1 MRTAVAAL
9 EAVSDIALYIA
20 PDGAI
25 EDVHWS
31 NCSISLIELKDWV
44 GRPWI
49 ETVTIECRQKITALL
64 AESATTGITGW
75 REINQV
81 LPNHRQL
88 PMRYCVMGLGQ
99 DGRAVAIGRD
109 LAAVSSLQQQV
120 IAAQQSA
127 ERELTRARRSET
139 RYQLLFQSV
148 GEAVFIV
155 EAWSLKVIEA
165 NAAAAVLLGG
175 DMKRLVGRSFLD
187 ILPDACEQP
196 VREAFE
202 QLRVNGE
209 SDAVTLTS
217 EAPFG
222 TQLFS
227 ASLYRQTRET
237 QILIRLVPTELGAY
251 CALDDVHAQHVSKA
265 IQIHPEAFVL
275 TDSNRHILKANEA
288 FLEMVQLAVERQVV
302 GQPVDRWLGRPG
314 VDVPLMISSLKEDSK
329 LRNLNTV
336 VFGQLGQIE
345 DVQVSAVRHVGQD
358 GDLYSFLI
366 REVAIEQPMAKGSD
380 TGLLSRSAEEM
391 SELVGRVPLKE
402 LLRETTDIIEK
413 LCIESA
419 LQLTNDNRASAAEM
433 LGLSRQ
439 SLYSK
444 MRRFG
449 IGDRGEMDADL
460 RESGDKPAS
469 LG

>member
-9 EAVSDIALYIA
+9 EAVSDVALYIA

-31 NCSISLIELKDWV
+31 NCSISLIELKEWV
-44 GRPWI
+44 GRPWA
-49 ETVTIECRQKITALL
+49 ETVTIECRQKIADLL
-64 AESATTGITGW
+64 RESATTGITGW

-88 PMRYCVMGLGQ
+88 PMRYCVIGLGQ

-109 LAAVSSLQQQV
+109 LAAVSALQQQV

-127 ERELTRARRSET
+127 ERELARARLSET

-148 GEAVFIV
+148 GEAVLIA
-155 EAWSLKVIEA
+155 EAWSLKVVEA
-165 NAAAAVLLGG
+165 NAAANVLVEG
-175 DMKRLVGRSFLD
+175 DAKRLVGRTLLD
-187 ILPDACEQP
+187 ILPGAFEDD
-196 VREAFE
+196 VRGALE
-202 QLRVNGE
+202 QLRVNGK
-209 SDAVTLTS
+209 SDAISL
-217 EAPFG
+217 AGDAAFG
-222 TQLFS
+222 SYLLS

-237 QILIRLVPTELGAY
+237 QILVRLVPTHLAAHR
-251 CALDDVHAQHVSKA
+251 ALDDVHAKHVSNA
-265 IQIHPEAFVL
+265 MQIHPEAFVL
-275 TDSNRHILKANEA
+275 TDGHRNIIKANEA

-302 GQPVDRWLGRPG
+302 GQPIDRWLGRPG
-314 VDVPLMISSLKEDSK
+314 VDVPLMMTSLREETK

-336 VFGQLGQIE
+336 VFGELGQIE
-345 DVQVSAVRHVGQD
+345 DVQVSAVRHDGKD
-358 GDLYSFLI
+358 GDVYGFLI
-366 REVAIEQPMAKGSD
+366 REVTLETVSGGTE

-449 IGDRGEMDADL
+449 IGDRDSDVELKDGGNSA
-460 RESGDKPAS
+460 
-469 LG
+469 